1 MAAGEDGDRRGKD
14 RGAEGMYALVGELIE
29 AYARMG
35 SAITEYLV
43 DAIGPPKGGKDA
55 LREAIGNGQARDRLL
70 AQYGESLGLGIKYS
84 HIGVLRKARNLLAHN
99 IVHVGK
105 EEVMT
110 LREGHETRFGRGDLR
125 RHVSDAREITMR
137 LKSPGGGRGP
147 AGLPSKGFNAAGP
160 QGGAR

>member
-1 MAAGEDGDRRGKD
+1 
-14 RGAEGMYALVGELIE
+14 MYALVGELIE

-55 LREAIGNGQARDRLL
+55 LRDAIGNGQARDRLL
-70 AQYGESLGLGIKYS
+70 AQYGESLGLGIRYS

-110 LREGHETRFGRGDLR
+110 LREGHETRFGRGGLQ
-125 RHVSDAREITMR
+125 RHVSDAREITTR
-137 LKSPGGGRGP
+137 LESPGGGQAP
-147 AGLPSKGFNAAGP
+147 AGLPPKGFNSAASP
-160 QGGAR
+160 EAAR